1 MAQIEQSDKGGK
13 KKKGAQKKFSV
24 HVDFT
29 PMVDMNMLLLTFF
42 MLCTTMLKSQTLQVT
57 LPSNIKSEQ
66 NQQKVSEKN
75 SLTMILDT
83 NEEGKHEVYFYTGAI
98 KFTETGEIDL
108 TQPQPAVSK
117 EDFIGNNSEG
127 KYQGIRKVLYERNKT
142 LMDEYLE
149 LKNRWKTGGFGEG
162 EEARA
167 AFEDAA
173 KALRSREDIDQLNV
187 LLKPMSNTSYECL
200 ISALD
205 ELQINQ
211 ISRYRIQA
219 PNAADSVLIQNA
231 FPDKVI
237 KL

>member
-1 MAQIEQSDKGGK
+1 MAQIEQSDKGGN

-66 NQQKVSEKN
+66 NQQKVKESN

-83 NEEGKHEVYFYTGAI
+83 EDDKHVIYFYKGAV
-98 KFTETGEIDL
+98 KFDEAGNVDP
-108 TQPQPAVSK
+108 TQVQPVVSV
-117 EDFIGNNSEG
+117 EEFLGNNDNG
-127 KYQGIRKVLYERNKT
+127 GYQGIRAILYENNKG
-142 LMDEYLE
+142 LMDQYLE
-149 LKNRWKTGGFGEG
+149 LKNKWKTGGYGEG

-167 AFEDAA
+167 LFEEEA
-173 KALRSREDIDQLNV
+173 KALRSNEDIDQLNV
-187 LLKPMSNTSYECL
+187 LVKPMSNTSYECL

-231 FPDKVI
+231 FPNKVI